1 MRTYYFDMKDGI
13 PIRDRTGLQFR
24 TGADAI
30 EHSRML
36 ARRFSHDPRRKD
48 PIGSIA
54 VIDESGCEIHREKVD
69 PPDDPRADFSLGRIG

>member
-1 MRTYYFDMKDGI
+1 
-13 PIRDRTGLQFR
+13 
-24 TGADAI
+24 
-30 EHSRML
+30 ML